1 MSLEQKT
8 MRVIHYVA
16 AVFSFLL
23 SPMFM
28 PTYGML
34 IAFQLSTYQILLTT
48 DKLIVIAVVAV
59 LTCVVPAIL
68 FIVMKH
74 FGIIS
79 DVDVSLRSG
88 YVGSGVDG
96 GQLLLEN
103 QRAHGWYRRTDWLAL

>member
-79 DVDVSLRSG
+79 DVQLKVA
-88 YVGSGVDG
+88 YV
-96 GQLLLEN
+96 
-103 QRAHGWYRRTDWLAL
+103 RRLA

>member
-68 FIVMKH
+68 FLVMKH

-79 DVDVSLRSG
+79 DVHL
-88 YVGSGVDG
+88 
-96 GQLLLEN
+96 N
-103 QRAHGWYRRTDWLAL
+103 QRR